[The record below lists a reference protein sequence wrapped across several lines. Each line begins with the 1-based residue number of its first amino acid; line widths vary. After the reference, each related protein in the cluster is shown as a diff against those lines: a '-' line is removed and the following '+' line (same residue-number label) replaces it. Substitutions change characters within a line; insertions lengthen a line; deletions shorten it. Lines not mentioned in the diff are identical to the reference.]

1 MISNYGFDPAKDGRI
16 SDVLIE
22 TSRFSRILKD
32 TTSSENIAITDFQI
46 LLLLMDRGPLSVSQ
60 LSNLLCKAGS
70 NMVPAVKKLE
80 SAGYA
85 YSTNTADARI
95 KRVVITQKGLE
106 YAVYL
111 IEKARQRH
119 DKLFKYSL

>member
-1 MISNYGFDPAKDGRI
+1 MISNYGFVPAKDGRI

-22 TSRFSRILKD
+22 TSRFSRILKE
-32 TTSSENIAITDFQI
+32 TTSSENIAITDFQV

-60 LSNLLCKAGS
+60 LSHLLCKAGS

-80 SAGYA
+80 SAGYV
-85 YSTNTADARI
+85 YSMDTADARMKNI
-95 KRVVITQKGLE
+95 VITEKGLE
-106 YAVYL
+106 YSVYL
-111 IEKARQRH
+111 VEKARQRH